1 MDTLIAPTELTMT
14 VRPSTPKTNAA
25 NAANAA
31 NNDAEWQAVL
41 AQDRAWDG
49 RLFYGVRSTG
59 IYCKPSCP
67 SRRPRRDQVE
77 FFFDTAGAEYAGFR
91 ACKRCHP
98 NQPHR
103 ADAQLQ
109 AVERACHYIR
119 ESIVH
124 ADQDATLSLEELGA
138 HAGMSP
144 FHLQR
149 IFKRATGL
157 TPKQY
162 IAGCRLASFKQ
173 ELRLNRRNVTEATY
187 EAGYSS
193 GSRVYERANQEMG
206 MTPATYRKGAAGVA
220 IEYALVACSLG
231 HLLVARTARGVCS
244 VQLGDSERDLEKA
257 MKNEFPKAELT
268 LTAKRPGWLA
278 EVVATVEGRATEER
292 LPLDIRMTA
301 FQRRVYEA
309 LLRIPAGETRSYQ
322 QVADAIGAH
331 TACRAVARACA
342 TNPVAVVIPCHRV
355 VRGDG
360 ALSGYR
366 WGVERKRALLGR
378 ESSAAKR

>member
-1 MDTLIAPTELTMT
+1 MT
-14 VRPSTPKTNAA
+14 ARPIPSKGA
-25 NAANAA
+25 NAT

-41 AQDRAWDG
+41 GQHRAWDG

-77 FFFDTAGAEYAGFR
+77 YFFDIPAAERAGFR

-98 NQPHR
+98 NQPGR
-103 ADAQLQ
+103 VDAQLQ

-119 ESIVH
+119 ENL
-124 ADQDATLSLEELGA
+124 DATLSLEELGA

-149 IFKRATGL
+149 VFKRATGL

-187 EAGYSS
+187 HAGYSS

-220 IEYALVACSLG
+220 IEYAVVACSLG
-231 HLLVARTARGVCS
+231 RLLVAKTPRGVCS
-244 VQLGDSERDLEKA
+244 VQLGDSERELEKA
-257 MKNEFPKAELT
+257 LKNEFPKAELSH
-268 LTAKRPGWLA
+268 AAQRPAWLA
-278 EVVATVEGRATEER
+278 DVLAQVEGGSSSRTSSRSPETR
-292 LPLDIRMTA
+292 LPLDIRVTA

-322 QVADAIGAH
+322 QVAAAIGAPA
-331 TACRAVARACA
+331 ACRAVARVCA
-342 TNPVAVVIPCHRV
+342 RNPVAVVIPCHRV

-360 ALSGYR
+360 ALAGYR

-378 ESSAAKR
+378 EAARKS

>member
-1 MDTLIAPTELTMT
+1 MVPTEMTMA
-14 VRPSTPKTNAA
+14 VPPSTKNA
-25 NAANAA
+25 NHDAA
-31 NNDAEWQAVL
+31 WQAVL

-49 RLFYGVRSTG
+49 RLYYGVRSTG

-77 FFFDTAGAEYAGFR
+77 YFFDTPAAERAGFR

-98 NQPHR
+98 NQPGR
-103 ADAQLQ
+103 ADSQLA
-109 AVERACHYIR
+109 AVERVCRYIR
-119 ESIVH
+119 ENILGTDA
-124 ADQDATLSLEELGA
+124 ADGGAATLSLDELGA

-149 IFKRATGL
+149 VFKKATGL

-162 IAGCRLASFKQ
+162 VAGCRLAAFKQ

-193 GSRVYERANQEMG
+193 GSRVYERAGDEMG

-220 IEYALVACSLG
+220 IEYAILPSSLG
-231 HLLVARTARGVCS
+231 RLLVARTARGICS
-244 VQLGDSERDLEKA
+244 VQLGDSERELEKA
-257 MKNEFPKAELT
+257 LKTEFPKAD
-268 LTAKRPGWLA
+268 ARRADGDSAWLLD
-278 EVVATVEGRATEER
+278 VVATVEGRATESR
-292 LPLDIRMTA
+292 LPLDIRATA

-309 LLRIPAGETRSYQ
+309 LAKIPAGETRSYQ
-322 QVADAIGAH
+322 EVAKAIGAPA
-331 TACRAVARACA
+331 ACRAVARACA

-366 WGVERKRALLGR
+366 WGVGRKRALLGR
-378 ESSAAKR
+378 ESAAKR